1 MQICVR
7 NIDREIITAKDL
19 SFFIMT
25 FRWVVK
31 PNYIDVIT
39 NLLNKY
45 FMAKITLNFKANEIN
60 NIIASQEFNTLRTTT
75 QVGDRFYVPAEG
87 SLLVLGTK
95 VDGRDIAVG
104 QHFPAIRI
112 IDGTPVEVVE
122 LYVGQLVKLDVNRK
136 LVFNTPLSDAL
147 RKNGEAFK
155 EAVCDRILEVTDSQ
169 EIDDRDWDDKA
180 NAYKRDENNKYIPTK
195 KTAYKFEA
203 KRHNLS
209 DDMLTKAYE
218 MLKAYINENYGEII
232 NAE

>member
-1 MQICVR
+1 
-7 NIDREIITAKDL
+7 
-19 SFFIMT
+19 
-25 FRWVVK
+25 
-31 PNYIDVIT
+31 
-39 NLLNKY
+39 
-45 FMAKITLNFKANEIN
+45 MAKITLNFKANEIN
-60 NIIASQEFNTLRTTT
+60 NIVASQEFNTLRTTT
-75 QVGDRFYVPAEG
+75 QVGDRFYVPSVD

-95 VDGRDIAVG
+95 IEGRAVEVG
-104 QHFPAIRI
+104 QHFPAVRI

-147 RKNGEAFK
+147 RKSGEAFK

-180 NAYKRDENNKYIPTK
+180 NAYKRDENDKYIPTK

-209 DDMLTKAYE
+209 DDMLTKAYD
-218 MLKAYINENYGEII
+218 MLKVYINENYGEII

>member
-1 MQICVR
+1 
-7 NIDREIITAKDL
+7 
-19 SFFIMT
+19 
-25 FRWVVK
+25 
-31 PNYIDVIT
+31 
-39 NLLNKY
+39 
-45 FMAKITLNFKANEIN
+45 MAKITLNFKANEIN

-155 EAVCDRILEVTDSQ
+155 EAVCDRVLEVTDSQ

-209 DDMLTKAYE
+209 DDMLTKAYD

>member
-1 MQICVR
+1 M
-7 NIDREIITAKDL
+7 
-19 SFFIMT
+19 S
-25 FRWVVK
+25 
-31 PNYIDVIT
+31 IT

-45 FMAKITLNFKANEIN
+45 IMAKITLNFKAKEIN
-60 NIIASQEFNTLRTTT
+60 NIVASQEFNTLRTTT
-75 QVGDRFYVPAEG
+75 QVGDRFYVPAPN